1 MAHTGSQEGNHN
13 CSIQDTGPGSDR
25 ASSYNRQLN
34 AIRATESAYALR
46 KVDGIPSQ
54 VATYNMATPANIN
67 YGETRRNLSS
77 PRPRGREN
85 QKNIPCRNITI
96 YGNCRYENEGCAF
109 NHDRSSFGGLA
120 PASTNSSSVQLAVP
134 QIQET
139 SSAYINYRSMRTRM
153 NADSPSFT
161 PAQTTQNGGQNT
173 RSTTISP
180 KAANAAVFTPKTNKS
195 SKKSLW
201 KLVVM
206 RNFAANFRIGPLAQT
221 LQTREPQ
228 EFKPQEFKNEE
239 LKTQELKAQDFNAEE
254 FKPQEF
260 KPQEFKPQEFKP
272 QEFKPRNQNEAQQ
285 QAQQPITS
293 TSDFSQQSYDQ
304 TQMYN
309 QPDASAVAN
318 IMASYDPF
326 TNAAMQGMSHSQ
338 QQSQLNPYAQDLSGM
353 GGPSNFFN
361 AATDFQQPVSSSLVS
376 FHIPPIQQFPEP
388 LKWKERTRFR
398 NWIKPQKRTLN
409 PEASAFV
416 PLRSGP
422 RKQALNAL
430 IDPAAQQYSLQR
442 QFSTAPTPRMNS
454 SNDSLPVAP
463 RVASMNYK
471 ESHRQARARWW
482 ASKRAPTATTTPEQ
496 MYHIRRKKKSRTP
509 AASPRDY
516 REHQTSLKQT
526 GSQRTRFGPSNAIPL
541 RAVPMGKSLPM
552 PKMVSLTEKFAKIGL
567 DSLIM
572 SPGVPDASA
581 TNQSTDERVIL
592 TPMQIQYHLYAPLG
606 TDRTRLEGYQRLVHN
621 LFMPDDLREDLQKK
635 AEATLRVLP
644 TSNLPP
650 AIAHF
655 HTLYPLDTSQ
665 TKNATIYGY
674 PTSIYKAK
682 SSQDG
687 RYYALRRVEGFRL
700 EREEAIRS
708 VQKWKTVRSAG
719 LVSIQEAFT
728 TRDFGDSSLILITD
742 YHPNSKALQ
751 EVHFSMSNRSGG
763 SSRSQSASYVG
774 EHILWSYIVQ
784 IAHALKAIHSAGLAA
799 RVITP
804 SKILLTSKNRIRLN
818 GCAITDIVKYDS
830 LKPVVEAQ
838 QDDFVAFGKLILA
851 VASPNA
857 NAQQNMEKAL
867 QNLTRSTYSTSL
879 KQTISWLLNP
889 PAQIPSPFSPQVI
902 GNSSGTSSQ
911 PAYTK
916 DVDTLLRDISDQS
929 TRVLESSLSENDQLH
944 STLMSEL
951 ENGRIVRLMAKLGV
965 INERPEFEH
974 NPQWSETGERYYLKL
989 FRDYVFHQVDAQ
1001 GNPVVD
1007 LAWIISCLNKLDAGS
1022 EEKIQLVSRD
1032 EQIVFVV
1039 SYREIKK
1046 GVESGFNELLR
1057 AGRR

>member
-1 MAHTGSQEGNHN
+1 M
-13 CSIQDTGPGSDR
+13 
-25 ASSYNRQLN
+25 
-34 AIRATESAYALR
+34 
-46 KVDGIPSQ
+46 
-54 VATYNMATPANIN
+54 
-67 YGETRRNLSS
+67 
-77 PRPRGREN
+77 
-85 QKNIPCRNITI
+85 
-96 YGNCRYENEGCAF
+96 
-109 NHDRSSFGGLA
+109 
-120 PASTNSSSVQLAVP
+120 
-134 QIQET
+134 
-139 SSAYINYRSMRTRM
+139 
-153 NADSPSFT
+153 
-161 PAQTTQNGGQNT
+161 
-173 RSTTISP
+173 
-180 KAANAAVFTPKTNKS
+180 
-195 SKKSLW
+195 
-201 KLVVM
+201 
-206 RNFAANFRIGPLAQT
+206 
-221 LQTREPQ
+221 
-228 EFKPQEFKNEE
+228 
-239 LKTQELKAQDFNAEE
+239 
-254 FKPQEF
+254 
-260 KPQEFKPQEFKP
+260 
-272 QEFKPRNQNEAQQ
+272 
-285 QAQQPITS
+285 
-293 TSDFSQQSYDQ
+293 
-304 TQMYN
+304 
-309 QPDASAVAN
+309 
-318 IMASYDPF
+318 
-326 TNAAMQGMSHSQ
+326 
-338 QQSQLNPYAQDLSGM
+338 
-353 GGPSNFFN
+353 
-361 AATDFQQPVSSSLVS
+361 
-376 FHIPPIQQFPEP
+376 
-388 LKWKERTRFR
+388 
-398 NWIKPQKRTLN
+398 
-409 PEASAFV
+409 
-416 PLRSGP
+416 
-422 RKQALNAL
+422 
-430 IDPAAQQYSLQR
+430 
-442 QFSTAPTPRMNS
+442 
-454 SNDSLPVAP
+454 
-463 RVASMNYK
+463 
-471 ESHRQARARWW
+471 
-482 ASKRAPTATTTPEQ
+482 
-496 MYHIRRKKKSRTP
+496 
-509 AASPRDY
+509 
-516 REHQTSLKQT
+516 
-526 GSQRTRFGPSNAIPL
+526 TRFGPSCAATL
-541 RAVPMGKSLPM
+541 RAVPMAKSLPK
-552 PKMVSLTEKFAKIGL
+552 PKMDPFQLPLTKNFAKIARVDGP
-567 DSLIM
+567 IV

-581 TNQSTDERVIL
+581 ANQSMNERGIL

-665 TKNATIYGY
+665 TKNASLYGH

-728 TRDFGDSSLILITD
+728 SRDFGDSSLILITD
-742 YHPNSKALQ
+742 YYPNSKALQ
-751 EVHFSMSNRSGG
+751 EVHFSMSNRSSG

-857 NAQQNMEKAL
+857 NAQQNMEKAS

-902 GNSSGTSSQ
+902 GNTSGTSSQ

-916 DVDTLLRDISDQS
+916 DIDTLLRDISDQS
-929 TRVLESSLSENDQLH
+929 TRVLESSLSQNDQLH